1 MIAEVSMIGDDAI
14 IEMANHGQ
22 GLAQMAWKLP
32 EGPEG
37 VGATMYQTLSGLFA
51 MIRVCRETQERNRLA
66 ELNRG

>member
-1 MIAEVSMIGDDAI
+1 MIEGDPI

-51 MIRVCRETQERNRLA
+51 MISVCRETQERNRLA